1 MWLQVPSKSHSIV
14 IIESLHFGCGL
25 ICLIVSKRDMIALPG
40 FFTMKALFFRA
51 NPLHLQVWPRW
62 PLYRIPLLCLHRT
75 CTRKLQ
81 VTMHSANG
89 ST

>member
-51 NPLHLQVWPRW
+51 NPLHLQVLATVAAVPNSFAL
-62 PLYRIPLLCLHRT
+62 PPAH
-75 CTRKLQ
+75 
-81 VTMHSANG
+81 MHSKTPGND
-89 ST
+89 TQCKW